1 MLKARPWM
9 SLLLMLGGALFLLG
23 LCLVSVCGL
32 GAIVAYTRW
41 SDSSGMVIVAMG
53 IGLMVLGLLT
63 ALGVLVYG
71 IWLDRTRYKGPQQTL
86 APVQVVATYVL
97 DKMTQTTVPYWQD
110 YPPEQLRFYV
120 RLRLPNRQHEEFEC
134 APEVFQSVGE
144 GMRGEAVVQ
153 GNWLCQFRPTQLQ
166 GELYDTNLG

>member
-1 MLKARPWM
+1 M
-9 SLLLMLGGALFLLG
+9 SLFLMLGGAFFLLG
-23 LCLVSVCGL
+23 LCLVSICGL
-32 GAIVAYTRW
+32 GSLVAYARW
-41 SDSSGMVIVAMG
+41 RDSSGMVVVGMG
-53 IGLMVLGLLT
+53 ITLMVSGLLI
-63 ALGVLVYG
+63 ALGVLGYG
-71 IWLDRTRYKGPQQTL
+71 IWLDHTRHRGPQRTL

-153 GNWLCQFRPTQLQ
+153 GNWLCQFRPMQLQ
-166 GELYDTNLG
+166 RELYDYS